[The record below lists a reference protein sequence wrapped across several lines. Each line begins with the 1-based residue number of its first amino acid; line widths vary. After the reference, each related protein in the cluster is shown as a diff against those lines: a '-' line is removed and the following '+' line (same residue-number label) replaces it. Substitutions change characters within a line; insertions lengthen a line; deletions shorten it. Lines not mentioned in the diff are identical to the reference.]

1 MSSSEID
8 VDDGPAFAA
17 ACAPLVASLGGG
29 WMISPQAK
37 AFAKEH
43 GLRGRQGYV
52 IGRGSVLGD
61 VDADVVTAAFGF
73 WPADIIREAWDAA
86 REVLDVPTALRD
98 YAEACRAW
106 GRERYADLAGRRR
119 VSPSCSGGSSTAP
132 TSPVSRCSPA
142 GARCRC
148 PTTTSARLNQQLHV
162 LREYRGGMHLVAVV
176 ASGLSPLQAVLSGPG
191 GPGNAAFFGWE
202 EPFEDVDRP
211 AAGPVRGRGA
221 DRPPRRAVLGRP
233 RPRRARRAARAPPG
247 RRRSRLRPDGRVST
261 AYPLGGFPFAGVRV
275 GVRPWRHDDDPS

>member
-1 MSSSEID
+1 VSSNELD
-8 VDDGPAFAA
+8 VDNGPAFAA

-52 IGRGSVLGD
+52 LGRGSVLGD

-86 REVLDVPTALRD
+86 REVLDIPTALRD
-98 YAEACRAW
+98 YAEACCAW
-106 GRERYADLAGRRR
+106 GRERYTDLADAARLAELLGW
-119 VSPSCSGGSSTAP
+119 VVDGAD
-132 TSPVSRCSPA
+132 VA
-142 GARCRC
+142 GLPLYAGWRAVAL
-148 PTTTSARLNQQLHV
+148 PDDDLGRLNQQLHV

-191 GPGNAAFFGWE
+191 GTGNAAFFGWE
-202 EPFEDVDRP
+202 EPFEDSVGLQLARSEAEALTDRLVAP
-211 AAGPVRGRGA
+211 SW
-221 DRPPRRAVLGRP
+221 DVLGRDE
-233 RPRRARRAARAPPG
+233 RLELLELLRAAAAAAFAP
-247 RRRSRLRPDGRVST
+247 T
-261 AYPLGGFPFAGVRV
+261 AA
-275 GVRPWRHDDDPS
+275 